1 MADDLGFTY
10 QTSKTGEVFI
20 YRRGKL
26 ALTLRSKSAAQF
38 LTDVEYSSFG
48 DAQQKMA
55 RVTGNYKKGN
65 EKSGKLK
72 RGKR

>member
-10 QTSKTGEVFI
+10 QASKKGEVFI
-20 YRRGKL
+20 YRHGKL

-38 LTDVEYSSFG
+38 LNDMDYSSF
-48 DAQQKMA
+48 DNTQQKMA

-65 EKSGKLK
+65 EKTGKLK
-72 RGKR
+72 KR

>member
-10 QTSKTGEVFI
+10 QASKKGEVFI
-20 YRRGKL
+20 YRHGKL

-38 LTDVEYSSFG
+38 LTDVEYSSFN

-55 RVTGNYKKGN
+55 RVTGNYKTGN
-65 EKSGKLK
+65 ERTGKP
-72 RGKR
+72 GKR